1 MRDATA
7 RIEGKVDD
15 IREGV
20 DGVREIAEVCSFG
33 MNIYILKF
41 D

>member
-1 MRDATA
+1 MRDAAA

-20 DGVREIAEVCSFG
+20 DGVREIAEVRSFG
-33 MNIYILKF
+33 MNIHILKF
-41 D
+41 G